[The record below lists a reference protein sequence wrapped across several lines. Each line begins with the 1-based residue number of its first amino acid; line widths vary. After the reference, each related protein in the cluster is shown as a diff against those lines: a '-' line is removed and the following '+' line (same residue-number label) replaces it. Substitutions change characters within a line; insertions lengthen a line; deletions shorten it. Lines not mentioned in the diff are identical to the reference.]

1 MRGTME
7 GGGMGL
13 YGSLGGGGG
22 CVCDKK
28 YQHGLGFKHCK
39 TGEAQQIKA
48 SYFNCKLSWPFWTTN
63 ATICTY
69 TIGTDVPSISNNKLK
84 A

>member
-7 GGGMGL
+7 GGRMGL
-13 YGSLGGGGG
+13 YGSLGGG
-22 CVCDKK
+22 VTKK

-48 SYFNCKLSWPFWTTN
+48 SYSNCKLSCPFWTTN